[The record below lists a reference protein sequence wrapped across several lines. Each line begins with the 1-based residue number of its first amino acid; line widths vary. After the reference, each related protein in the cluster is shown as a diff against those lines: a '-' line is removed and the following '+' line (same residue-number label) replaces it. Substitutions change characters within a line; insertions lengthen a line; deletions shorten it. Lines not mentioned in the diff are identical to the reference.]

1 MGCRGRCC
9 TKAAPSER
17 ADPAQPGAERYSP
30 DSHRAPDPS
39 TAFLSGPIGIAVGYS
54 DCPARSETQSR
65 SLPCGLWYDVTD
77 LGDGKLA
84 LTIGHITGDD
94 SPAGLSTQIMTVLRA
109 TGDPV
114 AALATASTWPT
125 DLKALCAVID
135 RPAGQLCYSSL
146 GDLRPL
152 LAGADTTPVLLD
164 PAIGRRAT
172 AELPP
177 AATVLLCSAAAERAA
192 PLLGQCV
199 TQHPDQAVAQ
209 IIASLPPPTAPLAVI
224 LYRQPPGPLELT
236 VPATP
241 PSLAPVRNHLRRWLA
256 LTGVDSE
263 TGADALLAVG
273 EAASNATEHAAAGAG
288 HPVDLTVS
296 ATAADG
302 RLRFTVS
309 DNGCWKPPPDLPGN
323 RGHGIR
329 LITALVDNV
338 ELITTQQGTTVN
350 MVVNMVKEARR

>member
-1 MGCRGRCC
+1 MGCGAGGC
-9 TKAAPSER
+9 TKAAASER
-17 ADPAQPGAERYSP
+17 ADPAHSGAERYSP
-30 DSHRAPDPS
+30 DSVPAIPS
-39 TAFLSGPIGIAVGYS
+39 LTGPTGIAVGYS
-54 DCPARSETQSR
+54 DSPARPEPQSR
-65 SLPCGLWYDVTD
+65 SLRCGLWHDVTD

-84 LTIGHITGDD
+84 LTIGNLTGDAFPVD
-94 SPAGLSTQIMTVLRA
+94 LSTQIMTVLRA

-114 AALATASTWPT
+114 AALAPASAWPT

-135 RPAGQLCYSSL
+135 RPAARLDYSSI

-152 LAGADTTPVLLD
+152 LAGPDTAPVLLD

-172 AELPP
+172 AQLPP
-177 AATVLLCSAAAERAA
+177 GTTVLLCSAAAECAA
-192 PLLGQCV
+192 PLVGQCV
-199 TQHPDQAVAQ
+199 TQHPDQAVVQ
-209 IIASLPPPTAPLAVI
+209 IVASLPPPTAPLAVI
-224 LYRQPPGPLELT
+224 LYRQPPGPLRLT

-241 PSLAPVRNHLRRWLA
+241 TSLALVRNHLRRWLA
-256 LTGVDSE
+256 LTGIDSE

-288 HPVDLTVS
+288 HAVDLTVS
-296 ATAADG
+296 AAAADG

-329 LITALVDNV
+329 LITALVDDV
-338 ELITTQQGTTVN
+338 ELITTQHGTTVN
-350 MVVNMVKEARR
+350 MVKEVRR

>member
-1 MGCRGRCC
+1 MGCGGIGC
-9 TKAAPSER
+9 TKAATTEHTG
-17 ADPAQPGAERYSP
+17 PAQPSVERYVP
-30 DSHRAPDPS
+30 DSDPVPHPAIPS
-39 TAFLSGPIGIAVGYS
+39 LAGLPGIAVGYS
-54 DCPARSETQSR
+54 DCPGRSEPQSP
-65 SLPCGLWYDVTD
+65 SLPCGLWHDVTEV
-77 LGDGKLA
+77 GDGKLA
-84 LTIGHITGDD
+84 LTIGHMSGDAF
-94 SPAGLSTQIMTVLRA
+94 PAGLSAQIITVLRA
-109 TGDPV
+109 THDPV
-114 AALATASTWPT
+114 AALAAASAWPT
-125 DLKALCAVID
+125 DLTALCAVID

-152 LAGADTTPVLLD
+152 LAGTDTKPVILN

-192 PLLGQCV
+192 PLLGPCV

-224 LYRQPPGPLELT
+224 LYRHPPGPLRLT

-241 PSLAPVRNHLRRWLA
+241 TSLAPVRNHLRRWLA

-329 LITALVDNV
+329 LITALVDDV

-350 MVVNMVKEARR
+350 MVKEVRR